1 MNKNK
6 TVFGVGLIYIILLG
20 VFNLLAFTIF
30 KVHTSVFWVSYAFMT
45 VAFLVQLASMYLSFK
60 EIDVET
66 AFFGIPLASFSVY
79 YLCVALVAGTIFMIF
94 QKAGFTLA
102 IVIQILILA
111 AFLII
116 AIISL
121 LSRDAV
127 KEMDHQL
134 NDKVTNHKSI
144 LVDVEMLAE
153 TSTDPELK
161 VAILKLVDTIRY
173 SDPIS
178 TPEVEVVEQRIMRK
192 ISELRINI
200 DNNQIKDAINGCKE
214 IELLYLERNKKLV
227 LSK

>member
-66 AFFGIPLASFSVY
+66 VFFGIPLASFSVY
-79 YLCVALVAGTIFMIF
+79 YLCVALVAGTIFLIF

-127 KEMDHQL
+127 REMDHQL
-134 NDKVTNHKSI
+134 KDKVTNHKSV
-144 LVDVEMLAE
+144 LVDIEMLAE

-161 VAILKLVDTIRY
+161 VAILKLADTIRY

-178 TPEVEVVEQRIMRK
+178 TPEVEVVEQRIIRK

>member
-66 AFFGIPLASFSVY
+66 VFFGIPLASFSVY

-121 LSRDAV
+121 LSREAV
-127 KEMDHQL
+127 REMDHQL
-134 NDKVTNHKSI
+134 KDKVTNHKSV
-144 LVDVEMLAE
+144 LVDVEMLVE

-161 VAILKLVDTIRY
+161 VAILKLADTIRY

-200 DNNQIKDAINGCKE
+200 DNNQIKDAINGCNE

>member
-66 AFFGIPLASFSVY
+66 VFFGIPLASFSVY

-121 LSRDAV
+121 LS
-127 KEMDHQL
+127 
-134 NDKVTNHKSI
+134 SI
-144 LVDVEMLAE
+144 
-153 TSTDPELK
+153 
-161 VAILKLVDTIRY
+161 
-173 SDPIS
+173 
-178 TPEVEVVEQRIMRK
+178 
-192 ISELRINI
+192 
-200 DNNQIKDAINGCKE
+200 
-214 IELLYLERNKKLV
+214 
-227 LSK
+227 